1 MNLVDIFII
10 IGCAG
15 FGYWLIGSIVGSKPT
30 KTGGVGGASG
40 SDGDSGDSGDSG
52 DKATTTNWY
61 QILGVSEY
69 AKVDEIEAAYRKKLT
84 ALDRVADAGQKT
96 QLLHAAYQIG
106 MKLYR

>member
-30 KTGGVGGASG
+30 KTGGVGGVGGASG
-40 SDGDSGDSGDSG
+40 SDSDTG
-52 DKATTTNWY
+52 DKATTSNWY